1 MRLSGIR
8 MRDGVEMSNAVAGR
22 SPKSR
27 ASKPEIQV
35 EQLRADDLLAAGRLL
50 YKTADE
56 IRKNAGLEPCGVK
69 LRTAPPLLSHIY
81 SQDPDLSWGAYVG
94 DELVGFSTTH
104 MRDRQWHVAYLFV
117 DSEYQNRGLGTRL
130 LKTGIDEATR
140 REAYFM
146 SQCTFIYNT
155 KAIGLCTKLGL
166 FPRKNLMLMEGPPA
180 SDVVWPALT
189 SPIEGRLIDST
200 ALLSDLNQMDR
211 EVRGINRA
219 VDHCY
224 WLADDDHEGHVF
236 YNQGNLIGYAYI
248 THQGF
253 IGPVLTLRDSFLPEI
268 VLYCLRILGQ
278 RPRTNPKI
286 WLNGK
291 NFTTLQLILNHGFEI
306 KEIALLMTNRM
317 FCDVRRYVPASL
329 AVF

>member
-1 MRLSGIR
+1 
-8 MRDGVEMSNAVAGR
+8 MSNAVAR
-22 SPKSR
+22 RTPKAR
-27 ASKPEIQV
+27 AVTPEIQI
-35 EQLRADDLLAAGRLL
+35 EQLRAGDLLAAGQLL

-56 IRKNAGLEPCGVK
+56 IRKGAGLEPYGVK

-81 SQDPDLSWGAYVG
+81 TQNPDLSWGAYVE

-117 DSEYQNRGLGTRL
+117 DPEYQDRGLGTRL

-146 SQCTFIYNT
+146 SQCTFTYNV
-155 KAIGLCTKLGL
+155 KAIGLYTKLGM
-166 FPRKNLMLMEGPPA
+166 FPRKNVMLMEGPPA
-180 SDVVWPALT
+180 SEIAWPKLS
-189 SPIEGRLIDST
+189 SPLEGKLIDST
-200 ALLSDLNQMDR
+200 ALLNDLNQMDR
-211 EVRGINRA
+211 EVRGINRS

-236 YNQGNLIGYAYI
+236 YHQGNLIGYAYI
-248 THQGF
+248 TQQGC

-268 VLYCLRILGQ
+268 VLYCLRILAQ
-278 RPRTNPKI
+278 RPGTAPRL

-291 NFTTLQLILNHGFEI
+291 NFTTLQLLLSNGFKI

-317 FCDVRRYVPASL
+317 FCDVRRYIPASL

>member
-1 MRLSGIR
+1 
-8 MRDGVEMSNAVAGR
+8 MSNAVAGR
-22 SPKSR
+22 TPKSR
-27 ASKPEIQV
+27 AGKAEIQI

-56 IRKNAGLEPCGVK
+56 IRQSVGLDPYGVK

-117 DSEYQNRGLGTRL
+117 DPEYQNRGLGTRL
-130 LKTGIDEATR
+130 LKTGITEAIR

-146 SQCTFIYNT
+146 SQCAFMYNL
-155 KAIGLCTKLGL
+155 KAIGLYTKLGL

-180 SDVVWPALT
+180 SEVTWPELT
-189 SPIEGRLIDST
+189 SAIEGRMIDST
-200 ALLSDLNQMDR
+200 ALLNDLNAMDR
-211 EVRGINRA
+211 EVRGINRT

-224 WLADDDHEGHVF
+224 WLADDEHEGYVF
-236 YNQGNLIGYAYI
+236 YHQGNLIGYAYI
-248 THQGF
+248 TQQGF
-253 IGPVLTLRDSFLPEI
+253 VGPVLALRDSFLPEI
-268 VLYCLRILGQ
+268 VLFCLRVLAK
-278 RPRTNPKI
+278 RDRTVPKI
-286 WLNGK
+286 WVNGK
-291 NFTTLQLILNHGFEI
+291 NFTTLQMILNNGFRI

-317 FCDVRRYVPASL
+317 FCDVRRYIPASL

>member
-1 MRLSGIR
+1 
-8 MRDGVEMSNAVAGR
+8 MSNAVAGR
-22 SPKSR
+22 TPKAR
-27 ASKPEIQV
+27 ASKPEIQI

-50 YKTADE
+50 WKTADE
-56 IRKNAGLEPCGVK
+56 IRKSAGLEPYGMK
-69 LRTAPPLLSHIY
+69 LRAAPPLLSHIY

-94 DELVGFSTTH
+94 NELVGFSTTH

-117 DSEYQNRGLGTRL
+117 DPEYQNRGLGTKL

-146 SQCTFIYNT
+146 SQCTFSYNM
-155 KAIGLCTKLGL
+155 KAIGLYTKLGM

-180 SDVVWPALT
+180 SDVAWPALT
-189 SPIEGRLIDST
+189 SAIEGRLIGST

-236 YNQGNLIGYAYI
+236 YHQGNLIGYAYV
-248 THQGF
+248 TKQGF
-253 IGPVLTLRDSFLPEI
+253 IGPILTVRDSFLPEI
-268 VLYCLRILGQ
+268 VLYCLRLLAQ
-278 RPRTNPKI
+278 RPSTAPKI

-291 NFTTLQLILNHGFEI
+291 NFTTLQLIFKHGFKI

>member
-1 MRLSGIR
+1 
-8 MRDGVEMSNAVAGR
+8 MSNAVAGR
-22 SPKSR
+22 TPKSR
-27 ASKPEIQV
+27 SRETEIQV
-35 EQLRADDLLAAGRLL
+35 EPLRAGDLLAAGRLL
-50 YKTADE
+50 YKTADD
-56 IRKNAGLEPCGVK
+56 IRKNAGLEPYGVK

-81 SQDPDLSWGAYVG
+81 GQDPDLSWGAYVG

-117 DSEYQNRGLGTRL
+117 DPAYQNRGLGTQL
-130 LKTGIDEATR
+130 LKTGIDEAAR

-155 KAIGLCTKLGL
+155 KAIGLYTKLGM

-180 SDVVWPALT
+180 SEVAWPGLT
-189 SPIEGRLIDST
+189 TAIEGRLIDST
-200 ALLSDLNQMDR
+200 ALLNDLNHMDR

-224 WLADDDHEGHVF
+224 WLADDEHEGHIF
-236 YNQGNLIGYAYI
+236 YHQGNVIGYAYV
-248 THQGF
+248 TKQGF

-268 VLYCLRILGQ
+268 VLYCLRILAQ
-278 RPRTNPKI
+278 RPSTIPKI
-286 WLNGK
+286 WVNGK
-291 NFTTLQLILNHGFEI
+291 NFTTLQLLLGHRFKI
-306 KEIALLMTNRM
+306 KDIALLMTNRM